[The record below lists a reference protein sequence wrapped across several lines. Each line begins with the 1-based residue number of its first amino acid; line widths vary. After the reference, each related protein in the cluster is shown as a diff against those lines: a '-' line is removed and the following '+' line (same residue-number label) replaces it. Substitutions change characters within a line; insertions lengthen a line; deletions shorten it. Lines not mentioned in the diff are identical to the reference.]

1 MKNVATWRV
10 RTCIIFSAIAAA
22 NGCAVTTEYSVSAP
36 LQGSRLHD
44 PKNHRLE
51 IDGLKLHI
59 QPQNAVP
66 VERTVYFII
75 VPISSE
81 KGPPIFRSKPLEVD
95 FYVYAETSGFSFV
108 PKDIL
113 LFVNSSEPVR
123 PTLIAGPIDG
133 KNQVGGPLLRS
144 IGRAFGRVQCR
155 SGKGSQET
163 RPTENEISIDDL
175 EEWLCYKLY
184 FPIDPPSPDENIEIR
199 VSGLRKNQT
208 IVDPPIIIKYTKSA
222 ESYHQ

>member
-1 MKNVATWRV
+1 MTTQRV
-10 RTCIIFSAIAAA
+10 RFCLILATTVLAS
-22 NGCAVTTEYSVSAP
+22 GCAVSKVYSVSAP
-36 LQGSRLHD
+36 LQGSILHSIRD
-44 PKNHRLE
+44 HRLA

-59 QPQNAVP
+59 QPQNNVLTR
-66 VERTVYFII
+66 RTTYFI
-75 VPISSE
+75 VAPISSE
-81 KGPPIFRSKPLEVD
+81 KGASIPRLGPLEVD
-95 FYVYAETSGFSFV
+95 FYVYAEATGFSFV
-108 PKDIL
+108 PKDVL
-113 LFVNSSEPVR
+113 LVVNNAEPVR
-123 PTLIAGPIDG
+123 PTLIAGPIDS
-133 KNQVGGPLLRS
+133 KNQDGGPLVRGLY
-144 IGRAFGRVQCR
+144 RAFGMVQCR

-208 IVDPPIIIKYTKSA
+208 IVAPPIIIKYTKSA